1 MVAGR
6 ILALALAL
14 AAGCAAPVLAQDL
27 ADTVLPPVEIRSKK
41 NAGDMP
47 YLSAYKVQQRLLSLL
62 PPEPRVSDI
71 RMRVLFISLSASQ
84 QDDFM
89 PATWAVAIV
98 GKTFEQVVPVSK
110 GGYFLLPEV
119 PIATDED
126 ATLMFNTQ
134 TKKKTLSAVWTVRPK
149 DGNAL
154 PYRDF
159 ARAIDEYEL
168 VRRRIGANELAM
180 RQIREHRPNALR
192 ACFANREGAIL
203 VDGAAS
209 GAVARG
215 SCWLLKLDAAKRNT
229 DAAITFSGVLDTLTL
244 DAVGNTAISTDTN
257 QRTRR
262 PELIEELDPETGKI
276 RW

>member
-1 MVAGR
+1 MTVA
-6 ILALALAL
+6 ACL
-14 AAGCAAPVLAQDL
+14 AAPAFAQDASDIVLA
-27 ADTVLPPVEIRSKK
+27 PVEIRSKR

-71 RMRVLFISLSASQ
+71 RMRVLFTSLAETA

-89 PATWAVAIV
+89 PATWAVAVV
-98 GKTFEQVVPVSK
+98 GATFEQVVPVSR

-119 PIATDED
+119 PIATDAD

-134 TKKKTLSAVWTVRPK
+134 TKKKTLSAVWTVRAK
-149 DGNAL
+149 EGNAL

-159 ARAIDEYEL
+159 ARAIEEYEF
-168 VRRRIGANELAM
+168 VRRRIGVNELAL

-192 ACFANREGAIL
+192 ACFANGEGAIL
-203 VDGAAS
+203 VDGLAS

-215 SCWLLKLDAAKRNT
+215 SCWLLKFDAAKGNGNAVISFT
-229 DAAITFSGVLDTLTL
+229 GVLAALTL
-244 DAVGNTAISTDTN
+244 DAVGNTALLPDAG

-262 PELIEELDPETGKI
+262 PEPIEELDPETGKI

>member
-1 MVAGR
+1 MMTPKL
-6 ILALALAL
+6 LALLLAV
-14 AAGCAAPVLAQDL
+14 GCAIPAFAQD
-27 ADTVLPPVEIRSKK
+27 AAVSSVEIRSKK

-62 PPEPRVSDI
+62 PPEPRVSDL
-71 RMRVLFISLSASQ
+71 RMRVLFTSLSQSE
-84 QDDFM
+84 QDDFL
-89 PATWAVAIV
+89 PATWAVAVV
-98 GKTFEQVVPVSK
+98 GTTFEQVVPVSR

-134 TKKKTLSAVWTVRPK
+134 TKRKTLSAVWTVRAR
-149 DGNAL
+149 DGNVL

-168 VRRRIGANELAM
+168 VRRKIGEGEVGM
-180 RQIREHRPNALR
+180 RQLREHRPNALR
-192 ACFANREGAIL
+192 ACFVNREGAIL

-215 SCWLLKLDAAKRNT
+215 SCWLLQFDAARAGT
-229 DAAITFSGVLDTLTL
+229 ASVITFSGALETLTL
-244 DAVGNTAISTDTN
+244 DALGNTAIAPAASG
-257 QRTRR
+257 RIRR
-262 PELIEELDPETGKI
+262 PELIEELDGGTGKI